1 MIVETARFGS
11 VEVDE
16 DKVILFEDGLPG
28 FESLTKYIILSPPEL
43 NPFHI
48 LQSVEDKDIAL
59 TIADPC
65 LFKKDYSPLIKETV
79 FDELKIEDNKDAAL
93 FTTIVI
99 PEDYMKM
106 TANLMAPILINS
118 DKMLGKQVI
127 LDKGDYPVRYP
138 IFKNSDVKVG

>member
-1 MIVETARFGS
+1 M
-11 VEVDE
+11 
-16 DKVILFEDGLPG
+16 
-28 FESLTKYIILSPPEL
+28 
-43 NPFHI
+43 
-48 LQSVEDKDIAL
+48 
-59 TIADPC
+59 
-65 LFKKDYSPLIKETV
+65 FKKDYSPLIKETV
-79 FDELKIEDNKDAAL
+79 FDELKIKDNKDAAL